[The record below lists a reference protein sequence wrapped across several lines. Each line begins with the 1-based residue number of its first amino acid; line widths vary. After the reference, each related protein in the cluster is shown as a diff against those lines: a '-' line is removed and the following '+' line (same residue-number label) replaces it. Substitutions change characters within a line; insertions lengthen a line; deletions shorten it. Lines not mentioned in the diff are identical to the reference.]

1 MIKRLSAIMLAALFL
16 AFASA
21 CGRVADEQITD
32 SLYGG
37 LFDTSKVHS
46 IKVEL
51 SDEDWKDLKANP
63 LEKTKYKA
71 VVTIDGTKVEDVSFS
86 TKGNT
91 SLSQVADSD
100 SDRYSF
106 KINFGKFVKGKT
118 YNGLK
123 KLALNNVM
131 SDATYMKDY
140 LSYTIMRKA
149 GVNASLVSYTT
160 LSINGSLHG
169 LYIAIEDVSDSF
181 LTRNYGDDS
190 GALYKPETSQLS
202 NVGKDGKDRK
212 DDERTEMTGEPPTGE
227 PPAGMPATGEPP
239 TGERP
244 TGEGPQPGFPGEGDP
259 PGNGQFPG
267 RPDGAGPAP
276 GFGGA
281 SKGADLVYS
290 DDEVSSYTD
299 IFDNA
304 ENDVSLINEHKLI
317 KALKALN
324 TGEEIEK
331 YWDTDQ
337 VIRYFAAHNFVL
349 NYDSYTGN
357 MLHNYYLYERSGNVT
372 VFPTDYNLAFGGFEA
387 GTDATELLNGAIDTP
402 LRGAEEA
409 SRPLWNMIA
418 SNEEYLA
425 KYHSVYDELLK
436 DYFESGECEKEIKRI
451 RKMIS
456 PYVKSDPTAFY
467 SFEEFEK
474 AIDTLKTAVKLRSQS
489 IRKQLDGSLA
499 SVTSEQKKED
509 MVDASA
515 VNISAMGTQGGG
527 GPNGGHGDLPAGP
540 PNGGMQPGPGGQA
553 LQGTPPAPPN
563 GGNQ

>member
-1 MIKRLSAIMLAALFL
+1 MI
-16 AFASA
+16 
-21 CGRVADEQITD
+21 D
-32 SLYGG
+32 
-37 LFDTSKVHS
+37 
-46 IKVEL
+46 
-51 SDEDWKDLKANP
+51 
-63 LEKTKYKA
+63 
-71 VVTIDGTKVEDVSFS
+71 
-86 TKGNT
+86 
-91 SLSQVADSD
+91 
-100 SDRYSF
+100 
-106 KINFGKFVKGKT
+106 
-118 YNGLK
+118 
-123 KLALNNVM
+123 
-131 SDATYMKDY
+131 
-140 LSYTIMRKA
+140 
-149 GVNASLVSYTT
+149 
-160 LSINGSLHG
+160 
-169 LYIAIEDVSDSF
+169 
-181 LTRNYGDDS
+181 
-190 GALYKPETSQLS
+190 
-202 NVGKDGKDRK
+202 
-212 DDERTEMTGEPPTGE
+212 
-227 PPAGMPATGEPP
+227 
-239 TGERP
+239 
-244 TGEGPQPGFPGEGDP
+244 
-259 PGNGQFPG
+259 
-267 RPDGAGPAP
+267 
-276 GFGGA
+276 
-281 SKGADLVYS
+281 
-290 DDEVSSYTD
+290 
-299 IFDNA
+299 
-304 ENDVSLINEHKLI
+304 EHKLI

-387 GTDATELLNGAIDTP
+387 CTDATELLNGAIDTP
-402 LRGAEEA
+402 LRGAKEA

-474 AIDTLKTAVKLRSQS
+474 AVDTLKTAVKLRSQS

-553 LQGTPPAPPN
+553 PQGTPPAPPN